1 MVVVSL
7 LPLVDIDP
15 WDQLPAFVR
24 PKYWRLC
31 VSCAQPEA
39 HHSVSR
45 HPLTRPTYKPWL
57 KGGRTVLTSFSG
69 YSRYSHAPRHSTAPT
84 GNNPHPRSGI
94 IQAIPISQSDQL
106 GLGHHAVTMH

>member
-45 HPLTRPTYKPWL
+45 PPLTRPTYKPCPR
-57 KGGRTVLTSFSG
+57 GAAPFSHRCPVIRDIHTPLG
-69 YSRYSHAPRHSTAPT
+69 IRPRQ
-84 GNNPHPRSGI
+84 
-94 IQAIPISQSDQL
+94 QATIHIRDPELSERSQSRNQ
-106 GLGHHAVTMH
+106 